1 LSKFFK
7 AFLGMLFLATYVTV
21 SPQAFAST
29 TTVGMPFSGKWAYNV
44 NVNPPYDDSNSS
56 HPSVHWTN
64 ATTQYLWGDWAS
76 DLYASEGTP
85 VSLHVTSN
93 DGTVSFN
100 KVPYSDGSCGHRLV
114 ISVFVNNTEIGQIYF
129 DHLNNV
135 TNSTIT
141 NDKVVG
147 YVHDWG
153 GCNPGPHVHF
163 ELKNISNYSCYTDWG
178 HPGASIG
185 EGESLGLLGASNT
198 SIRQSCPGSTA
209 SSGGNAGTLWFIKT
223 KNTGSGHVEV
233 HSATPG
239 SGYQG
244 GQHSATW
251 FSSAEANNG
260 WFQVAGSNLWFI
272 KTKYTG
278 SGRVEVHSATGASGY
293 KSGVHYASLFSSGEA
308 DNGWFQVDD
317 WNRDGAQ
324 DLIYIKTRNTGSG
337 RVEIF
342 AADGASGYGRL
353 LVAAPT
359 AFSPGDANNGW
370 FQEQNRDVV
379 FIKTR
384 NTGSG
389 RVEYFRASASSNF
402 SQLSLA
408 TPTVFYP
415 YDQNNGWFSSED
427 VSSDGRADELFIKT
441 HNTGSG
447 HVELF
452 ESDGASNYQQLTQAT
467 VTWLSPA
474 DADNGWFQV
483 NSKQ

>member
-1 LSKFFK
+1 LLKFLK
-7 AFLGMLFLATYVTV
+7 AAIVPLLVLGNLMVPSESSAVGTYNNAAIADKALTYVGQWGGNACNDAQKPGDSGGQCRAFVNCIVWMTSNHTQALGGSDYFSDFAREGSQEITEISALAKGDIVQVGQGDHTFIIVSKVSGSTFSVVDSNHDFSETVMNYNRTV
-21 SPQAFAST
+21 SL
-29 TTVGMPFSGKWAYNV
+29 
-44 NVNPPYDDSNSS
+44 DSN
-56 HPSVHWTN
+56 TR
-64 ATTQYLWGDWAS
+64 AFRMGAI
-76 DLYASEGTP
+76 
-85 VSLHVTSN
+85 
-93 DGTVSFN
+93 DG
-100 KVPYSDGSCGHRLV
+100 LV
-114 ISVFVNNTEIGQIYF
+114 
-129 DHLNNV
+129 
-135 TNSTIT
+135 
-141 NDKVVG
+141 
-147 YVHDWG
+147 
-153 GCNPGPHVHF
+153 
-163 ELKNISNYSCYTDWG
+163 
-178 HPGASIG
+178 
-185 EGESLGLLGASNT
+185 
-198 SIRQSCPGSTA
+198 
-209 SSGGNAGTLWFIKT
+209 GNAGTLWFIKT

-239 SGYQG
+239 SGYQS

-251 FSSAEANNG
+251 FLTAEANNG

-293 KSGVHYASLFSSGEA
+293 QSGVHYASLFSSGEA
-308 DNGWFQVDD
+308 DNGWFQMDD
-317 WNRDGAQ
+317 WNRDGVQ

-359 AFSPGDANNGW
+359 SFSPGDANNGW
-370 FQEQNRDVV
+370 FQEQNRDLV

-389 RVEYFRASASSNF
+389 RVEYFRSSASSSF
-402 SQLSLA
+402 SQLTLA

-427 VSSDGRADELFIKT
+427 VSGDGRADEMFIKT

-452 ESDGASNYQQLTQAT
+452 EADGASNYQQLTQAI

>member
-1 LSKFFK
+1 LLKFLK
-7 AFLGMLFLATYVTV
+7 AAIVPLLVLGNLMVPSESSAVGTYNNAAIADKALTYVGQWGGNACNDAQKPGDSGGQCRAFVNCIVWMTSNHTQALGGSDYFSDFAREGSQEITEISALAKGDIVQVGQGDHTFIIVSKVSGSTFSVVDSNHDFSETVMNYNRTV
-21 SPQAFAST
+21 SL
-29 TTVGMPFSGKWAYNV
+29 
-44 NVNPPYDDSNSS
+44 DSN
-56 HPSVHWTN
+56 TR
-64 ATTQYLWGDWAS
+64 AFRMGAI
-76 DLYASEGTP
+76 
-85 VSLHVTSN
+85 
-93 DGTVSFN
+93 DG
-100 KVPYSDGSCGHRLV
+100 LV
-114 ISVFVNNTEIGQIYF
+114 
-129 DHLNNV
+129 
-135 TNSTIT
+135 
-141 NDKVVG
+141 
-147 YVHDWG
+147 
-153 GCNPGPHVHF
+153 
-163 ELKNISNYSCYTDWG
+163 
-178 HPGASIG
+178 
-185 EGESLGLLGASNT
+185 
-198 SIRQSCPGSTA
+198 
-209 SSGGNAGTLWFIKT
+209 GNAGTLWFIKT

-239 SGYQG
+239 SGYQS

-251 FSSAEANNG
+251 YSTAEANNG

-293 KSGVHYASLFSSGEA
+293 QSGVHYASLFSSGEA
-308 DNGWFQVDD
+308 DNGWFQMDD
-317 WNRDGAQ
+317 WNRDGVQ

-359 AFSPGDANNGW
+359 SFSPGDANNGW
-370 FQEQNRDVV
+370 FQEQNRDLV

-389 RVEYFRASASSNF
+389 RVEYFRSSASSSF
-402 SQLSLA
+402 SQLTLA

-427 VSSDGRADELFIKT
+427 VSGDGRADEMFIKT

-452 ESDGASNYQQLTQAT
+452 EADGASNYQQLTQAI

>member
-1 LSKFFK
+1 VAGTAPSSAIADSTAYSNLGYPDSTMPCEHSPYNSSGACANYDWGPVRTEAFDDPSEYSSRGYTYRNCTDYVAWKLQSLGVPDSKTRG
-7 AFLGMLFLATYVTV
+7 LGN
-21 SPQAFAST
+21 
-29 TTVGMPFSGKWAYNV
+29 GGKWADNAYKNSLTWSPNPVEGDVAVAPNGNHVAFVENV
-44 NVNPPYDDSNSS
+44 D
-56 HPSVHWTN
+56 
-64 ATTQYLWGDWAS
+64 
-76 DLYASEGTP
+76 
-85 VSLHVTSN
+85 
-93 DGTVSFN
+93 
-100 KVPYSDGSCGHRLV
+100 
-114 ISVFVNNTEIGQIYF
+114 
-129 DHLNNV
+129 
-135 TNSTIT
+135 
-141 NDKVVG
+141 
-147 YVHDWG
+147 
-153 GCNPGPHVHF
+153 
-163 ELKNISNYSCYTDWG
+163 
-178 HPGASIG
+178 
-185 EGESLGLLGASNT
+185 
-198 SIRQSCPGSTA
+198 TA
-209 SSGGNAGTLWFIKT
+209 SGSITVTEYNHDEAGDGDRWTGAPSNRGFTKFIHFGLTATDSGGNAGTLWFIKT

-239 SGYQG
+239 SGYQSG
-244 GQHSATW
+244 KHSTTW

-278 SGRVEVHSATGASGY
+278 SGKVEVHSATGASGY
-293 KSGVHYASLFSSGEA
+293 RSGVHYASLFSSGEA
-308 DNGWFQVDD
+308 DNGWFQMDD
-317 WNRDGAQ
+317 WNRDGVQ

-353 LVAAPT
+353 LVASPT
-359 AFSPGDANNGW
+359 SFSPSDASNGW
-370 FQEQNRDVV
+370 FQEQNRDLV
-379 FIKTR
+379 FIKTH

-389 RVEYFRASASSNF
+389 RVEYFRSSASSNF

-427 VSSDGRADELFIKT
+427 VSGDGRGDELFIKT

-452 ESDGASNYQQLTQAT
+452 EADGASKYQQLTQAI
-467 VTWLSPA
+467 VTWISPA